1 MAVVS
6 SVLAAEQSEITFDS
20 SPATLV
26 QTLQGARSTP
36 SMVATIS
43 QTHSTRSAVISKTS
57 STHSRI
63 GLNGGMV
70 EPMVEPTPFT
80 NGRMV
85 SSGLAAEQSL
95 ITFSSSPA
103 TLVQSCL
110 TSMTGLLSAG
120 KADAMLMEATM
131 TASKITKAPFIL

>member
-26 QTLQGARSTP
+26 QSLQGARSTP

-63 GLNGGMV
+63 AV
-70 EPMVEPTPFT
+70 
-80 NGRMV
+80 V

-103 TLVQSCL
+103 TLVQS
-110 TSMTGLLSAG
+110 MTGLLSAG
-120 KADAMLMEATM
+120 KADGGNNDSEQNHKSTFHFE
-131 TASKITKAPFIL
+131 TFSGNDKKHTKKK